1 MTAKQNDSK
10 VVSTSQPLPALTA
23 QPKDEE
29 NDEKYDASSPSCH
42 QRASIVK
49 KRNPTGSEERIPR
62 RYPAEEGRST
72 TPAET
77 PLPATLAKASDRRI
91 WDETT
96 GNDGDGG
103 TNQDGGEED
112 NERRVAA
119 PEPVETVAAN
129 HHDDDDELVT
139 YVPEPRVSI
148 GVVPVG
154 FTPRI
159 FPTPLRES
167 KMADE
172 SAWIMKNRRHLH
184 RNKALVGKLPEG
196 CEFDDPPL
204 DISESDPVWLK
215 GRGDDLY
222 RGGDFLGAVNAYTS
236 ALDADPGA
244 FACLS
249 NRAASYLR
257 LGKPSECVIDC
268 GAALGILQTLPE
280 TGLIQAKVLARRAL
294 AHRELGHYRLSLDDC
309 KAALAFN
316 PGDLILQGEIERAEP
331 LARCE
336 SSKKEAVKCFA
347 SGDIL
352 GACELYT
359 AALAA
364 VPASPSC
371 LSNRAACHLALKRPK
386 DCVRDCNTVLELLC
400 TNTSDISRAGNI
412 GDDIQTTLK
421 PPPGS
426 VPPEGSDK
434 RRQWV
439 VATLLRRGRANI
451 ELGRLESAL
460 KDYREAS
467 ALAPGDQAIDSDV
480 KELEGRVDETVSPR
494 H

>member
-10 VVSTSQPLPALTA
+10 VVSTSQPFSALTA
-23 QPKDEE
+23 EPKDKES
-29 NDEKYDASSPSCH
+29 DGKYHASSY
-42 QRASIVK
+42 Q
-49 KRNPTGSEERIPR
+49 NSEDRIPR
-62 RYPAEEGRST
+62 RSPVEDERSAAPLKTPIPAASTKTSGRQ
-72 TPAET
+72 
-77 PLPATLAKASDRRI
+77 I

-96 GNDGDGG
+96 SSDGDWG
-103 TNQDGGEED
+103 TNRGRGEQYE
-112 NERRVAA
+112 EQRVTV
-119 PEPVETVAAN
+119 PESVETVAVKN
-129 HHDDDDELVT
+129 DDDEMVA
-139 YVPEPRVSI
+139 YVPEPRASI

-167 KMADE
+167 KVADE
-172 SAWIMKNRRHLH
+172 SAWIMKNRRHLN

-236 ALDADPGA
+236 ALDAEPGA
-244 FACLS
+244 FGCLS
-249 NRAASYLR
+249 NRAACYLR
-257 LGKPSECVIDC
+257 LGKPSECVVDC

-280 TGLIQAKVLARRAL
+280 TGLLQAKVLARRSL

-309 KAALAFN
+309 KAALVFN
-316 PGDLILQGEIERAEP
+316 PGDPILRGEIERAEP

-336 SSKKEAVKCFA
+336 SAKKEAVKCFA

-352 GACELYT
+352 GACDLYT

-371 LSNRAACHLALKRPK
+371 LSNRAACYLALKRPK
-386 DCVRDCNTVLELLC
+386 DCVRDCNTVLELLS
-400 TNTSDISRAGNI
+400 TNRSDISHSGHNR
-412 GDDIQTTLK
+412 DDIQTTLK
-421 PPPGS
+421 PPLGS
-426 VPPEGSDK
+426 MPPEGSDK

-451 ELGRLESAL
+451 ELDLLENAL

-467 ALAPGDQAIDSDV
+467 TLAPGDQAIESDV
-480 KELEGRVDETVSPR
+480 KELEGKVDENVSPGY
-494 H
+494 

>member
-1 MTAKQNDSK
+1 MAAKQNDNK
-10 VVSTSQPLPALTA
+10 VVSTSQPFPALIA
-23 QPKDEE
+23 EPKDEE
-29 NDEKYDASSPSCH
+29 SDGKDYTSCH
-42 QRASIVK
+42 QR
-49 KRNPTGSEERIPR
+49 SEDRIPR
-62 RYPAEEGRST
+62 GSPVEEVRST
-72 TPAET
+72 APLEPPPPAAS
-77 PLPATLAKASDRRI
+77 PKASDRRI

-96 GNDGDGG
+96 SNDGDGH
-103 TNQDGGEED
+103 TNRDRGEQCDEQ
-112 NERRVAA
+112 RVAV
-119 PEPVETVAAN
+119 PESVETVAVK
-129 HHDDDDELVT
+129 HDDDDMVA
-139 YVPEPRVSI
+139 YVPEPRASV

-167 KMADE
+167 KVADE

-196 CEFDDPPL
+196 CEFDDPPF

-236 ALDADPGA
+236 ALDADPRA

-249 NRAASYLR
+249 NRAACYLR
-257 LGKPSECVIDC
+257 LGKPSECVVDC
-268 GAALGILQTLPE
+268 GAALGLLQTLPE
-280 TGLIQAKVLARRAL
+280 TGLLQAKVLARRSL

-316 PGDLILQGEIERAEP
+316 PGDPILRGEIERAEP

-336 SSKKEAVKCFA
+336 SAEKEAVKCFA

-352 GACELYT
+352 GACDLYT

-400 TNTSDISRAGNI
+400 PNTYDISHSGHNR
-412 GDDIQTTLK
+412 DDIQIALK
-421 PPPGS
+421 PPVGS
-426 VPPEGSDK
+426 MPPEGSDK
-434 RRQWV
+434 RLQWV

-451 ELGRLESAL
+451 ELGLLESAL

-467 ALAPGDQAIDSDV
+467 ALAPGDKAIESDV
-480 KELEGRVDETVSPR
+480 RELEGRVDENVSPR